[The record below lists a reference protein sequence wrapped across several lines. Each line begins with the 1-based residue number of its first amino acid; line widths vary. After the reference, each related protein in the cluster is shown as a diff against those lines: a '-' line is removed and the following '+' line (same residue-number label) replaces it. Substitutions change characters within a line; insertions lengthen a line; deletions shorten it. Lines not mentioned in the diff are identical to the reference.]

1 MSKIRTIGTDQIKDA
16 VSRLCQEANY
26 HLPDDVLAALQ
37 RAQQTEVSPLGRDVL
52 SRIIENAGIAS
63 REKIPICQDTGI
75 AVVYL
80 EIGMEVHVTGGDIY
94 DAVNA
99 GVREGYQQGYLRK
112 SVVSRPFSERLNTG
126 DNTSAIIH
134 LDIVP
139 GRNIKIRFMPKGAG
153 SENMARLYMLT
164 PSDGREGII
173 ESVVRAVELAGSNPC
188 PPVII
193 GVGIGGTAE
202 KAMDLAKRVMFRE
215 VGKPS
220 HDEEVAVLETD
231 ILKRVNQLGI
241 GPQGFGGCV
250 TALAVH
256 IDTFSTHIGSLPV
269 AVNLQCHAL
278 RRKETIL

>member
-1 MSKIRTIGTDQIKDA
+1 MGRVRKISTDVIKDA

-37 RAQQTEVSPLGRDVL
+37 KAQQTEVSPLGRDVL
-52 SRIIENAGIAS
+52 ARIIENATIAS

-80 EIGMEVHVTGGDIY
+80 EIGTEVHIIGNIY
-94 DAVNA
+94 EAVNA

-126 DNTSAIIH
+126 DNTSAIVHI
-134 LDIVP
+134 DIVP
-139 GRNIKIRFMPKGAG
+139 GRNIKVRFMPKGAG

-220 HDEEVAVLETD
+220 NDEEVAELERD

-256 IDTFSTHIGSLPV
+256 VETFSTHIGSLPV

-278 RRKETIL
+278 RRKEAIL